1 MLRHNW
7 PHTSKS
13 GGLRSS
19 FLLLTSYMKK
29 LRYHLLLSR
38 DTDDERIL
46 EQRHKWLNQKR
57 YSLEDYHHAE
67 IAWFLTEIL
76 MIEESCNHWT
86 RGATSHIQPKVAV
99 LDVPFLWWLSPCK
112 KSKRFTDSFQKYW
125 WSKNTAIWLVE
136 SILGHT

>member
-1 MLRHNW
+1 MRHNW
-7 PHTSKS
+7 PHPSKS

-57 YSLEDYHHAE
+57 YSLDDYHHAE

-76 MIEESCNHWT
+76 MIEESCNHI
-86 RGATSHIQPKVAV
+86 GQEAQLATSNQKWQSWMC
-99 LDVPFLWWLSPCK
+99 PFFDDFLHAKNLRGRLILS
-112 KSKRFTDSFQKYW
+112 RNIDDQR
-125 WSKNTAIWLVE
+125 
-136 SILGHT
+136 ILQSD